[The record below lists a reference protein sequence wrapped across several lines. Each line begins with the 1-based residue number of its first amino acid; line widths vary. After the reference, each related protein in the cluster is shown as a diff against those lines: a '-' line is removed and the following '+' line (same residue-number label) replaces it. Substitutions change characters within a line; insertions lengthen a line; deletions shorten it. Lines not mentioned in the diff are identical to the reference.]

1 MRSMMYLQKECISPE
16 LLCHIVAP
24 LSIDA
29 LKECVEYSEKYK
41 EIKDYRDLDKDLQ
54 NTMYA
59 KLLKALFIK
68 KDTGDRRCVYHNY
81 EEWFNESHGIHYTC
95 AFVIT
100 EYICKTYKC
109 GVFENEVKVL
119 KKKIKDVPTFYH
131 FLKEQKINAALELLS
146 KEICID
152 SNKLKSIFSI
162 LKIEE

>member
-1 MRSMMYLQKECISPE
+1 M
-16 LLCHIVAP
+16 
-24 LSIDA
+24 
-29 LKECVEYSEKYK
+29 
-41 EIKDYRDLDKDLQ
+41 
-54 NTMYA
+54 
-59 KLLKALFIK
+59 
-68 KDTGDRRCVYHNY
+68 YHNY

-119 KKKIKDVPTFYH
+119 KKKIKDVPTFYN